1 MSRIVI
7 SFISAIFLTSAF
19 FVFHT
24 SEANNTPLE
33 PPQNINPQ
41 AFAVIELFTSLSC
54 SSCPKAE
61 KHVGNIIEMAKNKSL
76 PVYPI
81 AFHVDYWNHLDWI
94 DEFSNEAY
102 SERQQQYARVFNKK
116 NIYTPQMV
124 INGQFE
130 FVGSD
135 LSLCEE
141 KIFEYLNKTPRQI
154 IKIEA
159 SYRHV
164 GDSVKVVYKL
174 NKNNPGILNIALI
187 EKYSEIKI
195 ESGENSGKKIECY
208 NVVRRF
214 RQISARDSSGSITFI
229 VPKDLEA
236 TNITVILYVQNKIDM
251 RIAGAVQAIN
261 I

>member
-7 SFISAIFLTSAF
+7 SFISAIFLTSVL

-33 PPQNINPQ
+33 PPQNINPH

-61 KHVGNIIEMAKNKSL
+61 KHLGRIIKMARQKAL

-94 DEFSNEAY
+94 DKFSNEAY
-102 SERQQQYARVFNKK
+102 SERQQQYARAFDKK

-141 KIFEYLNKTPRQI
+141 KIFEYLTKTPVQN

-159 SYRHV
+159 SYTHI
-164 GDSVKVVYKL
+164 GDSIKVAYRL
-174 NKNNPGILNIALI
+174 NKNNPGLLNIALI
-187 EKYSEIKI
+187 EKYREIKI
-195 ESGENSGKKIECY
+195 DSG
-208 NVVRRF
+208 
-214 RQISARDSSGSITFI
+214 
-229 VPKDLEA
+229 
-236 TNITVILYVQNKIDM
+236 
-251 RIAGAVQAIN
+251 
-261 I
+261 